1 MNDLPLSGNYRYRSA
16 VGGHDHLS
24 EKIILADNG
33 LWVIKLSLLLLATHT
48 DEHRQ
53 SFGRSR

>member
-33 LWVIKLSLLLLATHT
+33 LWVIKLSLLLLAY
-48 DEHRQ
+48 R
-53 SFGRSR
+53 